1 MPGAH
6 PATAA
11 HRHLD
16 LDASATRIGKESDM
30 VAVHRR
36 RRAAAIAAA
45 GALALVA
52 CGGGGDDETAAEQFE
67 DVLGEL
73 EETGDTL
80 EGETFGGE
88 QAAETKEPELTPVE
102 LELPRE
108 TTYLGATWT
117 VDEVSHMSAGVDEL
131 GIETTPAAVVGFTV
145 ANTGEGVHDLPMTAE
160 RLALLD
166 GDDFA
171 IPADPT
177 SAGNGEVLVVGGR
190 SSFEA
195 LFPLEAGI
203 TADDLADYTFRIGV
217 EGNVPA
223 LVPLS
228 GEMPPVH
235 YPMPLDIPVTVDGDL
250 IGGSGTLRAIEAE
263 VLLDYGEERADE
275 DTRIL
280 ALTGE
285 VHITDNGAGG
295 TAYVNPDDLGISVD
309 GIRVEQLD
317 AETPPATADL
327 PAGATASATWVFV
340 IPAGGK
346 AGVLHFGSDSPD
358 DAKGAA
364 FTFPELP

>member
-1 MPGAH
+1 M
-6 PATAA
+6 AA
-11 HRHLD
+11 
-16 LDASATRIGKESDM
+16 
-30 VAVHRR
+30 HRR
-36 RRAAAIAAA
+36 RRAAAIAVA
-45 GALALVA
+45 GALALTA

-67 DVLGEL
+67 DALGEL
-73 EETGDTL
+73 
-80 EGETFGGE
+80 GETNE
-88 QAAETKEPELTPVE
+88 SIEEEAPEPKEPELTPVD
-102 LELPRE
+102 LDLPRE

-117 VDEVSHMSAGVDEL
+117 VDEVSYRSAGIDEL
-131 GIETTPAAVVGFTV
+131 GVETGPAAVVGYTV
-145 ANTGEGVHDLPMTAE
+145 ANTGEGVLDLPMTAE
-160 RLALLD
+160 RLSLLD

-171 IPADPT
+171 IPADTT

-203 TADDLADYTFRIGV
+203 TADDLAAHTFRIGV

-223 LVPLS
+223 LVPLA
-228 GEMPPVH
+228 GEMPPVD
-235 YPMPLDIPVTVDGDL
+235 YPMPLDIPVTVDGEL
-250 IGGSGTLRAIEAE
+250 IGGSGTLRAIEADI
-263 VLLDYGEERADE
+263 LLDYGEERADE

-309 GIRVEQLD
+309 GIRVEQID

-340 IPAGGK
+340 IPADGK

-358 DAKGAA
+358 DAKGGA
-364 FTFPELP
+364 FTLPELP